1 MCMLCH
7 DAIRDIQVYD
17 SIVDVSIVTR
27 LGVMKEKVFCCQTL
41 CVWRLKCRPSS
52 LNRAPST
59 VITIYYHAFFALTSH
74 ISTHVCRSFKIV
86 TVGSPL
92 DIARSISETK
102 LWGFHSN
109 LCRFLCVLMT
119 TCKRSHTYEWTFLH
133 YSLNFSPCSHRFAR
147 SSHVFLL
154 LRCKTPPNNLSE

>member
-1 MCMLCH
+1 MVCH
-7 DAIRDIQVYD
+7 RSHKSIFLTSLVFSYEETSRVCWNLGGVLIILLSKKRIFFPFTNKSLDVNDKSSKNTEGSHWRWKHAY

-52 LNRAPST
+52 LNRAPSP
-59 VITIYYHAFFALTSH
+59 VITIYSHAFFALTSH

-102 LWGFHSN
+102 L
-109 LCRFLCVLMT
+109 
-119 TCKRSHTYEWTFLH
+119 
-133 YSLNFSPCSHRFAR
+133 
-147 SSHVFLL
+147 
-154 LRCKTPPNNLSE
+154 